1 MKHKFNIF
9 VFCTLLCFAKSVQA
23 QDMHFTQ
30 FYASSLYLN
39 PAYAGAGV
47 CSRVTLAY
55 RNQWPTIAKTYSSF
69 LVSYD
74 HYLPQNNLGF
84 GLLLANDLAGSG
96 GLKTTIISPTVAYE
110 VSLSRFWALR
120 FGMQPGVIIKSINSK
135 NLLFGDQIYRG
146 GAGVPT
152 VEAPIQSKTV
162 FDIGSGALLYSSNFW
177 VGAAFK
183 HLTRPIE
190 SLVDAESRLPL
201 YYNVHGGYKHNIAG
215 DGAPGK
221 SKQQITA
228 AFNYRGQQ
236 DFDQFDIGFYFTQS
250 VINLG
255 MWYRGLPGIKA
266 YKPGYS
272 NDDALAFIIG
282 IEADR
287 FNFGYSYD
295 ITISK
300 LAKYTGGAHEIT
312 TSFQMCAAK
321 AKKKKLKL
329 ISCPKF

>member
-1 MKHKFNIF
+1 M
-9 VFCTLLCFAKSVQA
+9 LCFSKRVNA

-39 PAYAGAGV
+39 PALAGAGV

-55 RNQWPTIAKTYSSF
+55 RNQWPTVAKAYTSY
-69 LVSYD
+69 LASYD
-74 HYLPQNNLGF
+74 HYLPQNNLGI
-84 GLLLANDLAGSG
+84 GLLLANDVAGSG
-96 GLKTTIISPTVAYE
+96 SLKTTIISPTIAYE

-120 FGMQPGVIIKSINSK
+120 FGVQPGVIIKSINK
-135 NLLFGDQIYRG
+135 NNLLFGDQIYRG
-146 GAGVPT
+146 GSSVPT
-152 VEAPIQSKTV
+152 VEEPFQSKTV
-162 FDIGSGALLYSSNFW
+162 FDIGSGTMLYSSDLW
-177 VGAAFK
+177 IGASFK

-190 SLVDAESRLPL
+190 SLVVDGESRMPI
-201 YYNVHGGYKHNIAG
+201 YYNVHGGYKHNIKG
-215 DGAPGK
+215 SGAPGK
-221 SKQQITA
+221 DKQQITA

-250 VINLG
+250 VINMG
-255 MWYRGLPGIKA
+255 MWYRGLPGVKS
-266 YKPGYS
+266 YKSGYS

-282 IEADR
+282 VEANR

-300 LAKYTGGAHEIT
+300 LAKYSGGAHEIT

-321 AKKKKLKL
+321 TKKKKLKL